1 MRTNK
6 HPHLIFQNKLLACC
20 LLLCIATLSKNC
32 LAEEPYNKTTR
43 YASIIIDDIGNNIK
57 AAQQI
62 IDLPASITLSILP
75 STTYARPIAQHAKQS
90 QREVMLHLPLQSI
103 KNHKTSPGTLKLHM
117 TEIEFLQQLRKNIAA
132 VPHIS
137 GINNHMGSLL
147 TRHPGYMSWLMN
159 EIADSG
165 DLFFVDSK
173 TTGQSIAA
181 KIADEYAIPNISRDV
196 FLDPDHHAGTLDT
209 QFKRFIHIVNRRGY
223 ALAIAH
229 PYPETIAFLSEH
241 LDELKQQ
248 GIEIVP
254 VSQLIQAATANAVT
268 SLKKS
273 EQQPKPSIEASPKPS
288 PKQMSKKYVTCTG
301 TTCAGL

>member
-1 MRTNK
+1 MRTK
-6 HPHLIFQNKLLACC
+6 QHLHLTFQARTLIYS
-20 LLLCIATLSKNC
+20 LLLCATSISTNC
-32 LAEEPYNKTTR
+32 FAEANR
-43 YASIIIDDIGNNIK
+43 YASIIIDDIGNNQK
-57 AAQQI
+57 TAQQI

-75 STTYARPIAQHAKQS
+75 STTYARAIAQRAKDS

-117 TEIEFLQQLRKNIAA
+117 TETEFLQQLREDIAA

-159 EIADSG
+159 EIANNG

-173 TTGQSIAA
+173 TSSLSIAA
-181 KIADEYAIPNISRDV
+181 KIADEYAIPNMSRDV
-196 FLDPDHHAGTLDT
+196 FLDPDHHAGTLDK
-209 QFKRFIHIVNRRGY
+209 QFKRFINIVNRRGY

-229 PYPETIAFLSEH
+229 PYPETIAFLREH

-254 VSQLIQAATANAVT
+254 VSQLIQAATTNAT
-268 SLKKS
+268 TPLKKP
-273 EQQPKPSIEASPKPS
+273 ERLPKPL
-288 PKQMSKKYVTCTG
+288 PKQTSKKYVTCTG